1 MRWSF
6 IIVSFLLLLL
16 GAAFSTPYQE
26 VFPHPPSD
34 GARLAKIYCSSCH
47 AFPEPGLLPHAIW
60 EKTVLPRMGYQ
71 LGIFPNDSVRQAWIE
86 TGTGGKAILA
96 AGLFPANPLL
106 STSDWQKIVQFYLK
120 NAPKALEQPTLPA
133 VNMDLRL
140 FEVQKP
146 MFQLRPPSSTLIRFK
161 SDGGLY
167 LGDANSQQIF
177 WLDAHLNLQKR
188 TKLAE
193 GIVQVQ
199 VDTAS
204 EIFTLMGSFS
214 PTDAPVG
221 AIVRIPK
228 KGNRAEILLDGLQRP
243 VHSDW
248 VDLNG
253 DGRQDGVVC
262 EFAKWTGKLAWWEQD
277 TLGNFQPHI
286 LRNRP
291 GAIKTYVRDF
301 NGDHFPDIIALFGQ
315 GDEGIYQYIND
326 GKGNFTEKCVLRFPP
341 SWGSSAFRMVD
352 TNQDGL
358 EDIVYT
364 CGDNAD
370 YQPVLKPYHGIRV
383 YTNAGLGIY
392 RETFF
397 YPLHG
402 AYDAIPADFDQDG
415 DLDIAAISFFP
426 DFENRPQEAFLYLE
440 NKGAWRMEAFSF
452 PAVTA
457 GRWMLLDAGD
467 LDQDGDLDLALA
479 PLSFEV
485 VPDRGEMKRWVSEG
499 LPFLILKNTLR

>member
-1 MRWSF
+1 
-6 IIVSFLLLLL
+6 
-16 GAAFSTPYQE
+16 
-26 VFPHPPSD
+26 
-34 GARLAKIYCSSCH
+34 
-47 AFPEPGLLPHAIW
+47 
-60 EKTVLPRMGYQ
+60 
-71 LGIFPNDSVRQAWIE
+71 
-86 TGTGGKAILA
+86 
-96 AGLFPANPLL
+96 
-106 STSDWQKIVQFYLK
+106 
-120 NAPKALEQPTLPA
+120 
-133 VNMDLRL
+133 
-140 FEVQKP
+140 
-146 MFQLRPPSSTLIRFK
+146 
-161 SDGGLY
+161 
-167 LGDANSQQIF
+167 
-177 WLDAHLNLQKR
+177 
-188 TKLAE
+188 
-193 GIVQVQ
+193 
-199 VDTAS
+199 
-204 EIFTLMGSFS
+204 MGSFS

-221 AIVRIPK
+221 SIVRVPK

-352 TNQDGL
+352 INQDGL

-370 YQPVLKPYHGIRV
+370 YQPILKPYHGIRV

-397 YPLHG
+397 TLCTV
-402 AYDAIPADFDQDG
+402 
-415 DLDIAAISFFP
+415 
-426 DFENRPQEAFLYLE
+426 RTMRFL
-440 NKGAWRMEAFSF
+440 
-452 PAVTA
+452 
-457 GRWMLLDAGD
+457 
-467 LDQDGDLDLALA
+467 
-479 PLSFEV
+479 
-485 VPDRGEMKRWVSEG
+485 
-499 LPFLILKNTLR
+499 LILIRMATWILRPYPFFRILKIDPRRRFYIWKTKAQGGWRLLVFLQ